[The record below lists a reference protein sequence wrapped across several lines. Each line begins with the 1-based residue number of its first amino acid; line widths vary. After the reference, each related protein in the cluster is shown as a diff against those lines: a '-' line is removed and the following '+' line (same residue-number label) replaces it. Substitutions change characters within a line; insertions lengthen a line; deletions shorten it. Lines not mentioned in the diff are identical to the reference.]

1 MIAESPAMPAWVQI
15 TIAGIGAIAA
25 VSVALIGVMFKVNN
39 ARNNKQ
45 DSDHA
50 DNHDILVELQTGFIK
65 LQNDFTQ
72 HLSDHVAQGRVQTES
87 LELQKRSIEDT
98 LTAADVL
105 RQEVLHAADLVAR
118 ATTTAA
124 DLLAA
129 QHAPAT
135 HVSPA

>member
-1 MIAESPAMPAWVQI
+1 MFAAESSALVSIVVAVI
-15 TIAGIGAIAA
+15 GVIGIVI
-25 VSVALIGVMFKVNN
+25 VALIGVMFKVNA
-39 ARNNKQ
+39 ARNDKQ

-50 DNHDILVELQTGFIK
+50 DNHNILVELQTGFIK

-87 LELQKRSIEDT
+87 LELQRQSIADT

-105 RQEVLHAADLVAR
+105 KQEVLHAAELVAK

-124 DLLAA
+124 ELLVA
-129 QHAPAT
+129 QH
-135 HVSPA
+135 SPAIEITPT